1 MSYTT
6 LISVVDLAKH
16 LDDPAFVIF
25 DCRHELTNPEF
36 GVKAYA
42 QSHIP
47 NALFAHLDRD
57 LAAPLTG
64 RNGRHPLPDP
74 GMFAGWLARM
84 GVSND
89 KQVIGYD
96 NAGGVYGSRL
106 WWMLRWVG
114 ASRRGGA
121 RWRLAGMARRRAIG
135 DHRRARPDA
144 RPDSPVS
151 PENPPVDAKYVL
163 DHLQSPDMVL
173 IDARANDRFHGQNET
188 IDPIGGHIP
197 GARNRFFKDN
207 LTPQGFF
214 KSPEQLRDEFK
225 PFVGSGSPD
234 KIVSQCGS
242 GVTACHNLLAM
253 EIAGLKGGRLYP
265 GSWSEWIA
273 DPSRPRAT

>member
-1 MSYTT
+1 MSHTT
-6 LISVVDLAKH
+6 TISVANLAKH
-16 LDDPAFVIF
+16 VDDPAFVIF

-36 GVKAYA
+36 GIKAYA
-42 QSHIP
+42 HSHIP
-47 NALFAHLDRD
+47 NARFAHLDRD
-57 LAAPLTG
+57 LAAPQTG

-74 GMFAGWLARM
+74 NVFAGWLGRM

-89 KQVIGYD
+89 KQVIAYD
-96 NAGGVYGSRL
+96 NAAGVYGSRL
-106 WWMLRWVG
+106 WWMLRWMGHQNVAVLDG
-114 ASRRGGA
+114 GWQAWLAAEHPVTAEVPVPKPSRFTGT
-121 RWRLAGMARRRAIG
+121 
-135 DHRRARPDA
+135 PQK
-144 RPDSPVS
+144 SPV
-151 PENPPVDAKYVL
+151 DTKYVL
-163 DHLQSPDMVL
+163 EHLQSPDMVL
-173 IDARANDRFHGQNET
+173 IDARANDRYHGQNET

-197 GARNRFFKDN
+197 GAHNRFFKDN

-214 KSPEQLRDEFK
+214 KSPEQLRDEFR
-225 PFVGSGSPD
+225 PFVGNGSPE

>member
-1 MSYTT
+1 MSHTT
-6 LISVVDLAKH
+6 LISVAELAKH
-16 LDDPAFVIF
+16 VDDPAFVIF

-36 GVKAYA
+36 GVKAYTE
-42 QSHIP
+42 SHIP

-64 RNGRHPLPDP
+64 SNGRHPLPDP
-74 GMFAGWLARM
+74 KAFAQWLARM
-84 GVSND
+84 GVSNG
-89 KQVIGYD
+89 KQVVGYD
-96 NAGGVYGSRL
+96 NAGGVYASRL
-106 WWMLRWVG
+106 WWMLRWMGHQSV
-114 ASRRGGA
+114 AVLDGGWQA
-121 RWRLAGMARRRAIG
+121 WLAAGQPVTAEVPAPKPAPI
-135 DHRRARPDA
+135 HRQTGKISGGR
-144 RPDSPVS
+144 
-151 PENPPVDAKYVL
+151 EYVL
-163 DHLQSPDMVL
+163 EHMKSPDMVL
-173 IDARANDRFHGQNET
+173 IDARANDRYHGQNET
-188 IDPIGGHIP
+188 IDPVGGHIP

-214 KSPEQLRDEFK
+214 KSPEQLREDFK
-225 PFVGSGSPD
+225 PFVGNGSPE

>member
-1 MSYTT
+1 MSHTT
-6 LISVVDLAKH
+6 LISVADLAKR

-36 GVKAYA
+36 GIKAYA

-47 NALFAHLDRD
+47 NARFAHLDRD
-57 LAAPLTG
+57 LAALLTG

-74 GMFAGWLARM
+74 NVFADWLARM

-89 KQVIGYD
+89 KQVVGYD

-106 WWMLRWVG
+106 WWMLRWMGHQSV
-114 ASRRGGA
+114 AVLNGGWQA
-121 RWRLAGMARRRAIG
+121 WVAAGQ
-135 DHRRARPDA
+135 
-144 RPDSPVS
+144 PVTTEVPTPKPVKFAGK
-151 PENPPVDAKYVL
+151 PEKSPVDAKYVL
-163 DHLQSPDMVL
+163 EHLHSPDMVL
-173 IDARANDRFHGQNET
+173 IDARANDRYHGQNET

-197 GARNRFFKDN
+197 GALNRFFKDN

-214 KSPEQLRDEFK
+214 KSPEQLRDDFR
-225 PFVGSGSPD
+225 PFVGNESPE

>member
-1 MSYTT
+1 MSHTT
-6 LISVVDLAKH
+6 LICVADLAKH

-36 GVKAYA
+36 GIKAYA

-47 NALFAHLDRD
+47 NARFAHLDRD
-57 LAAPLTG
+57 LAEPLTG

-74 GMFAGWLARM
+74 NVFADWLARM

-89 KQVIGYD
+89 KQVVGYD
-96 NAGGVYGSRL
+96 NAAGVYGSRL
-106 WWMLRWVG
+106 WWMLRWMGHQSVAVLDG
-114 ASRRGGA
+114 GWQAWLAAGQPVTAAMPVPEPSRFTGT
-121 RWRLAGMARRRAIG
+121 
-135 DHRRARPDA
+135 PQE
-144 RPDSPVS
+144 S
-151 PENPPVDAKYVL
+151 PVDAKYVL
-163 DHLQSPDMVL
+163 EHLQSPDMVL
-173 IDARANDRFHGQNET
+173 IDARANDRYHGQNET

-214 KSPEQLRDEFK
+214 KSPEQLRDDFR
-225 PFVGSGSPD
+225 PFVGNGSPER
-234 KIVSQCGS
+234 IVSQCGS

>member
-1 MSYTT
+1 MSHTT
-6 LISVVDLAKH
+6 LISAVDLAKH
-16 LDDPAFVIF
+16 IDDPAFVIF

-36 GVKAYA
+36 GIKAYA

-47 NALFAHLDRD
+47 NARFAHLDRD

-74 GMFAGWLARM
+74 NVFADWLTRM

-89 KQVIGYD
+89 KQVVGYD
-96 NAGGVYGSRL
+96 NAGGVYASRL
-106 WWMLRWVG
+106 WWMLRWMGHQSV
-114 ASRRGGA
+114 AVLDGGWQA
-121 RWRLAGMARRRAIG
+121 WLAAGKPVTAEVPVPKPGRFTG
-135 DHRRARPDA
+135 
-144 RPDSPVS
+144 SPQES
-151 PENPPVDAKYVL
+151 PVDAKFVL
-163 DHLQSPDMVL
+163 EHLQSPDMVL
-173 IDARANDRFHGQNET
+173 IDARANDRYHGQNET

-207 LTPQGFF
+207 LAPHGFF
-214 KSPEQLRDEFK
+214 KSPEQLRDDFT
-225 PFVGSGSPD
+225 PFVGNGSPER
-234 KIVSQCGS
+234 IVSQCGS

-273 DPSRPRAT
+273 DPSRPRAI

>member
-1 MSYTT
+1 MLHTT
-6 LISVVDLAKH
+6 LISVADLAKH
-16 LDDPAFVIF
+16 LHDPAFVIF
-25 DCRHELTNPEF
+25 DCRHELTNPDF
-36 GVKAYA
+36 GIKAYA

-47 NALFAHLDRD
+47 NARFAHLDRD
-57 LAAPLTG
+57 LAAPLNG

-74 GMFAGWLARM
+74 SVFADWLARM

-96 NAGGVYGSRL
+96 NAAGVYGSRL
-106 WWMLRWVG
+106 WWMLRWLGHQDVAVLDG
-114 ASRRGGA
+114 GWQAWLAAGQPVSAEVPVPKRSRFTGN
-121 RWRLAGMARRRAIG
+121 
-135 DHRRARPDA
+135 PQE
-144 RPDSPVS
+144 SPV
-151 PENPPVDAKYVL
+151 DWKYVL
-163 DHLQSPDMVL
+163 EHLQSPDMVL
-173 IDARANDRFHGQNET
+173 IDARANDRYHGQNET

-214 KSPEQLRDEFK
+214 KSPEQLRDDFSQ
-225 PFVGSGSPD
+225 FVGSGSPE

-273 DPSRPRAT
+273 DPSRPRAS